1 MAVRSR
7 ARAILFPIVFY
18 VVLGVAS
25 GYLVRGAWN
34 GDRGLKAKA
43 EYTAEMQTLAGQLTQ
58 LKAERASWERRVALM
73 RPEAV
78 DRDLLDEEAR
88 AQLDRVGKNDL
99 VVFLDQGQGGRG
111 AAPGSAPAGG
121 TSPRP

>member
-1 MAVRSR
+1 MVVRTR

-34 GDRGLKAKA
+34 GERGLKTKA
-43 EYTAEMQTLAGQLTQ
+43 EDAAEMQGLESELKQLQ
-58 LKAERASWERRVALM
+58 AERQSWERRVALM

-88 AQLDRVGKNDL
+88 AVLDRVGKNDL
-99 VVFLDQGQGGRG
+99 LVFTDQGL
-111 AAPGSAPAGG
+111 GS
-121 TSPRP
+121 RE